1 VVVTITAA
9 NVSEASWQVVETLPD
24 GFTYDDENPATA
36 EGSAD
41 PAVLVMKDG
50 QRVTF
55 TLLAED
61 TAFTY
66 TVTAP
71 DVTMTKTYEF
81 RGKLKGDTPAEDRDV
96 DGPYM
101 VTVRTPDV
109 APSGPSAT
117 RSFDSESVD
126 PRDPV
131 VVTITAANVSEASW
145 QVVETL
151 PDGFTYDDENPATAE
166 GSADPAVLVMKDGQ
180 RVTFTLLAEDTAFTY
195 TVTAPDVTMTK
206 TYEFRGKL
214 KGDTPAEDRDVD
226 GPYMVTVRTPDV
238 APSGPRMWLPR
249 MWLPRM
255 WLPRMWLLPGPVP
268 RDRSIVS

>member
-1 VVVTITAA
+1 LFKKTLALIAVAVVAGLVGLVGLSIVTAQQGPSATRSFDSESVDPRDPVVVTITAA
-9 NVSEASWQVVETLPD
+9 NVSDFSWEVVETLPD

-101 VTVRTPDV
+101 VTVQAAAEPMPEPDTPEPAEEKVSTATGGGGGGGAV
-109 APSGPSAT
+109 APAPVAT
-117 RSFDSESVD
+117 
-126 PRDPV
+126 P
-131 VVTITAANVSEASW
+131 TAV
-145 QVVETL
+145 
-151 PDGFTYDDENPATAE
+151 PTAE
-166 GSADPAVLVMKDGQ
+166 P
-180 RVTFTLLAEDTAFTY
+180 
-195 TVTAPDVTMTK
+195 TVEP
-206 TYEFRGKL
+206 
-214 KGDTPAEDRDVD
+214 
-226 GPYMVTVRTPDV
+226 TVE
-238 APSGPRMWLPR
+238 
-249 MWLPRM
+249 
-255 WLPRMWLLPGPVP
+255 PVP